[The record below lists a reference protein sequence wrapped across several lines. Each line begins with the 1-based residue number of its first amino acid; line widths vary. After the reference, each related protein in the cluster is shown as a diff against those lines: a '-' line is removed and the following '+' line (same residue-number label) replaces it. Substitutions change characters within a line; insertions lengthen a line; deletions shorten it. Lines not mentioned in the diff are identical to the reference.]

1 MASHDLWI
9 LLTAAMVAASLG
21 FIGCFLILRRLAMVG
36 DAISH
41 SVLLGIVVAFLLTGS
56 MGLLPMVLGAGAAGL
71 LSTWMVDLLRRAGL
85 QEDAA
90 TGVTFT
96 TFFGLGVVLL
106 TLYAGDVHLDTQ
118 HVLYGDLVYVPFDEL
133 VWRGRALGPRAVW
146 TVGGAFVVSLVLTG
160 LFFKEFKVVAFDPAL
175 AAVLGL
181 PVALI
186 NGLQMGLV
194 SLVTVAAF
202 DSVGAILAVAMLVAP
217 GATAYLL
224 VDRLESML
232 GVSVLVGVAAAVAG
246 YGVAMHFDL
255 SIAGAM
261 AGAAGL
267 LFTLALFL
275 APHHGLLARWRA
287 RRV

>member
-1 MASHDLWI
+1 MSSHDFWI
-9 LLTAAMVAASLG
+9 LLTAALVAAGLG
-21 FIGCFLILRRLAMVG
+21 FIGCFLIVRRLSMVG

-41 SVLLGIVVAFLLTGS
+41 SVLLGIVAAFLLTGS
-56 MGLLPMVLGAGAAGL
+56 LGLVPVVLGAGTAGL
-71 LSTWMVDLLRRAGL
+71 LSTWTVELLRRAGL

-96 TFFGLGVVLL
+96 SFFGLGVVLL

-133 VWRGRALGPRAVW
+133 VWRGRALGPRAAW
-146 TVGGAFVVSLVLTG
+146 TVGGAFLASLTLTG
-160 LFFKEFKVVAFDPAL
+160 MFFKEFKLVAFDPAL

-186 NGLQMGLV
+186 NGLQMAMV

-202 DSVGAILAVAMLVAP
+202 DSVGAILAVAMLVVP

-224 VDRLESML
+224 VDRLERML
-232 GVSVLVGVAAAVAG
+232 AASVLVGVTAALIG
-246 YGVAMHFDL
+246 YGVASRWDL

-267 LFTLALFL
+267 LFTMAFL
-275 APHHGLLARWRA
+275 LGPRHGLLARWRA